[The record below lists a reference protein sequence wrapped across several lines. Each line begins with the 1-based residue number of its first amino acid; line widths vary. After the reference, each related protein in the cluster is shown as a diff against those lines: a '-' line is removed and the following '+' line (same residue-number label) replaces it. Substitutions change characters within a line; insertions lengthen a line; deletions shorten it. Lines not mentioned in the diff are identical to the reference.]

1 MHPFVSLDGIDPH
14 VSSFTPID
22 VMLLRLVL
30 ATVLSAAVSYRPWRM
45 FMKNMSRV
53 AYDTAQAQVII
64 AVAGAIMVIIIGDSV
79 ARAFGLVGLGAFIRF
94 RSGIKD
100 PRDAAVMFVM
110 IGVGMAVGLGLYE
123 VAAVVSAFIAVVVA
137 TLDIVDRNPAR
148 KIRVGIE
155 LAQGAYLLEPF
166 RPVFPGARVIEV
178 PHGAGGGGRLVLEI
192 DSHEAVDAGMILATL
207 ERHGIPGVRN
217 VALVDD

>member
-1 MHPFVSLDGIDPH
+1 MLPFEQFGAAPSVAHDIGLP
-14 VSSFTPID
+14 

-30 ATVLSAAVSYRPWRM
+30 AALLAASISYRPWRLLM
-45 FMKNMSRV
+45 ANTPRV
-53 AYDTAQAQVII
+53 AADTAQAQVII

-123 VAAVVSAFIAVVVA
+123 IALVVAVFISVVVA
-137 TLDIVDRNPAR
+137 TLDVVDRNPAR
-148 KIRVGIE
+148 KIRIGID
-155 LAQGAYLLEPF
+155 LAQGAYLLDPI
-166 RPVFPGARVIEV
+166 RPVFPGARVIEA
-178 PHGAGGGGRLVLEI
+178 PNGPGGAGRLVLEI
-192 DSHEAVDAGMILATL
+192 DASETVDAGSILTAL
-207 ERHGIPGVRN
+207 ERHGIPGVRG

>member
-1 MHPFVSLDGIDPH
+1 MLPFEPSGAVPMVSHEIALP
-14 VSSFTPID
+14 
-22 VMLLRLVL
+22 VMLFRLAL
-30 ATVLSAAVSYRPWRM
+30 AALLAASISYRPWRL
-45 FMKNMSRV
+45 FMANTTRV
-53 AYDTAQAQVII
+53 AADTAQAQVII

-123 VAAVVSAFIAVVVA
+123 IALVVAFFISVVIA
-137 TLDIVDRNPAR
+137 TLDVVDRNPAR
-148 KIRVGIE
+148 KIKVGIDF
-155 LAQGAYLLEPF
+155 AQGAYLLDPI
-166 RPVFPGARVIEV
+166 RPVFPGARVIEA
-178 PHGAGGGGRLVLEI
+178 PNGPGSAGRLVLEI
-192 DSHEAVDAGMILATL
+192 DAHETVDAGSILVAL
-207 ERHGIPGVRN
+207 ERHGIPGVRG

>member
-1 MHPFVSLDGIDPH
+1 MLPFDSIADAAPH
-14 VSSFTPID
+14 IAHQLPLN
-22 VMLLRLVL
+22 VMLFRL
-30 ATVLSAAVSYRPWRM
+30 TLSALLAASISYRPWRLLM
-45 FMKNMSRV
+45 ANTTRV
-53 AYDTAQAQVII
+53 AADTAQAQVII

-123 VAAVVSAFIAVVVA
+123 IALVVAVFISVVVA
-137 TLDIVDRNPAR
+137 TLDVADRNPAR
-148 KIRVGIE
+148 KVRVGID
-155 LAQGAYLLEPF
+155 LAQGSYLLEPF
-166 RPVFPGARVIEV
+166 RPVFPGARVIEA
-178 PHGAGGGGRLVLEI
+178 PNGPGGAGRLVLEI
-192 DSHEAVDAGMILATL
+192 DAHDAVDAATILVSL
-207 ERHGIPGVRN
+207 ERHGIPGVRG